1 MVELVDTTN
10 LSFVGFSLEG
20 SSPSLDTETKLLLLW
35 QVADS
40 LRGAL
45 LLVFMVELLRRAV
58 KIRVDF
64 VSEAQAL
71 KKMRADFFYEGAC
84 L

>member
-1 MVELVDTTN
+1 LVDTTN

-40 LRGAL
+40 LRG
-45 LLVFMVELLRRAV
+45 RY
-58 KIRVDF
+58 
-64 VSEAQAL
+64 SS
-71 KKMRADFFYEGAC
+71 C
-84 L
+84 LW